1 MPKANDDEKID
12 VNPPTNLEKAHD
24 KDKVEAH
31 DRENADDM
39 HVDDD
44 IIKRTVCDD
53 VKSVKPN
60 KKMKAVVK
68 KEK

>member
-1 MPKANDDEKID
+1 
-12 VNPPTNLEKAHD
+12 
-24 KDKVEAH
+24 
-31 DRENADDM
+31 M

-44 IIKRTVCDD
+44 IIKRTVRDD